1 MSRLFSFFEDRPKLS
16 ILKDFPIWKGH
27 KKSGQ
32 QHHGT
37 RKSSADT
44 QQRAALQRSKSEKDI
59 ISVSAHVN
67 KYYAK
72 HRRRGDQESAKTEE
86 EKLEDQE
93 SQQV

>member
-1 MSRLFSFFEDRPKLS
+1 V
-16 ILKDFPIWKGH
+16 
-27 KKSGQ
+27 
-32 QHHGT
+32 
-37 RKSSADT
+37 

>member
-1 MSRLFSFFEDRPKLS
+1 M
-16 ILKDFPIWKGH
+16 
-27 KKSGQ
+27 
-32 QHHGT
+32 
-37 RKSSADT
+37 

-72 HRRRGDQESAKTEE
+72 HRRRGDQEPAAKTEE
-86 EKLEDQE
+86 DKLEDQE